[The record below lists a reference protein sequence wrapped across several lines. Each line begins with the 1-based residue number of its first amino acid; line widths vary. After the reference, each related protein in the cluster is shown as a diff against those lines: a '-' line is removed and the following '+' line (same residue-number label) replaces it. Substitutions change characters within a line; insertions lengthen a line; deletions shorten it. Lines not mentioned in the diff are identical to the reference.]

1 MTLIICIS
9 DFWQKRQYYEI
20 SNTICEPAAPANYEI
35 RILPKLVDAKV
46 FTNSS
51 VDSGTTSIACP
62 IRRALRR
69 KQVKIDGIQLYY
81 LLKELLYFKEYRR
94 VLCARGV
101 LGSVELL
108 WLQVIPPIRDIIDWK
123 W

>member
-1 MTLIICIS
+1 MALIICVS
-9 DFWQKRQYYEI
+9 GSWQKRQYYEI
-20 SNTICEPAAPANYEI
+20 SNTICEPAPANYEI

-51 VDSGTTSIACP
+51 VASGTPSIACP
-62 IRRALRR
+62 IRRTLRR
-69 KQVKIDGIQLYY
+69 KQVTIDGIQLYY
-81 LLKELLYFKEYRR
+81 LLKELLYFNEYKR

-101 LGSVELL
+101 LDSVELL
-108 WLQVIPPIRDIIDWK
+108 WLQVIPPIREIIDWK